1 MASNLTNGELVVVVP
16 VTADDLATVLAEDR
30 QLWREKASGYE
41 GVSVSVSEGN
51 HTSIIFVLSQHVFSL
66 AFACMSSVPCALR

>member
-30 QLWREKASGYE
+30 QLAEEVVTRSYY
-41 GVSVSVSEGN
+41 
-51 HTSIIFVLSQHVFSL
+51 
-66 AFACMSSVPCALR
+66 P